1 MGITP
6 QPNVWQCG
14 PFALKH
20 ALITLGIFADEATIT
35 RIAGTSV
42 DNGTDEKQLALAA
55 RHYHCD
61 LPMIRRHRA
70 EKARSDLL
78 SYLRRGIPA
87 LLCLY
92 KWSHWVAIVKAE
104 RGQFI
109 VLDSEVKAVL
119 TILSW
124 GELKSRWVYHLK
136 DEYDR
141 DHRDPVFDLHPVI
154 PRKRVPTKARFSVA
168 RARYLRRP
176 EHRSLTHLWDQYLVD
191 LMAIA
196 KPRTSLSV
204 HVISLGEFFRR
215 HDKMIL
221 DQVDYWHG
229 DIDRVM
235 AARVLQDLH
244 FVADT
249 YGLVIHEEDEKR
261 AIAGITSLLTL
272 WAAGRFGSSAVY
284 EDPGT

>member
-1 MGITP
+1 MGISP
-6 QPNVWQCG
+6 QPNTWQCG

-20 ALITLGIFADEATIT
+20 ALITLGIFAEEGMIT
-35 RIAGTSV
+35 RIAGTRS
-42 DNGTDEKQLALAA
+42 DSGTDEQQLARAA
-55 RHYHCD
+55 RHYRCD
-61 LPMIRRHRA
+61 LPMIRRHRP
-70 EKARSDLL
+70 EKARSELL

-92 KWSHWVAIVKAE
+92 DWSHWVAIVKAE

-109 VLDSEVKAVL
+109 ILDSQDKAVL
-119 TILSW
+119 TILTW
-124 GELKSRWVYHLK
+124 GELRNRWVYHLK

-141 DHRDPVFDLHPVI
+141 DHREAVFDFHPVV
-154 PRKRVPTKARFSVA
+154 PRGRVQTKARFSLA

-176 EHRSLTHLWDQYLVD
+176 QHRTLARLWDQYLVD

-196 KPRTSLSV
+196 KPKTSRSR
-204 HVISLGEFFRR
+204 HVFSLGEFFRR

-221 DQVDYWHG
+221 EQVDYWHG
-229 DIDRVM
+229 SVDKPE
-235 AARVLQDLH
+235 AARVLQNLH

-261 AIAGITSLLTL
+261 AIAGITSILSF
-272 WAAGRFGSSAVY
+272 WAAGRFGSSPVY
-284 EDPGT
+284 VDPDE